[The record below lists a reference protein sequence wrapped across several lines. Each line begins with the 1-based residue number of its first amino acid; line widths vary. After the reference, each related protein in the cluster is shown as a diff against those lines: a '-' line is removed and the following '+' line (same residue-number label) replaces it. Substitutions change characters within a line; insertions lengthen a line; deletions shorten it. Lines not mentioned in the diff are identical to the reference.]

1 MPIQRTR
8 RVVHRRPMG
17 MGRRRRI
24 RGRGF
29 KEWVGKA
36 GNWIKARLPQ
46 IGRAAMSVY
55 KSPIFRGAVTSLAP
69 SAGQIFTKGDQV
81 LKAVGQGRRRIRIPI
96 RTKNGRR
103 RGRGLEP
110 P

>member
-1 MPIQRTR
+1 MPIRRTR
-8 RVVHRRPMG
+8 RVVRRPMG

-24 RGRGF
+24 HGRGF
-29 KEWVGKA
+29 KEWIGKA
-36 GNWIKARLPQ
+36 GRWIKNNANA
-46 IGRAAMSVY
+46 IGRTAMTVY
-55 KSPIFRGAVTSLAP
+55 KSPLFRGAVTSLAP
-69 SAGQIFTKGDQV
+69 SAGQIFNKGDQV

>member
-1 MPIQRTR
+1 MPIRRTR
-8 RVVHRRPMG
+8 RVVHRRSAG
-17 MGRRRRI
+17 MGRRRRFH
-24 RGRGF
+24 GRGF
-29 KEWVGKA
+29 KEWIGKA
-36 GNWIKARLPQ
+36 GNWIKNNANK
-46 IGRAAMSVY
+46 IGRTAMTVY

-110 P
+110 